1 MAKPRTTEK
10 PAARSKRKA
19 VKAGT
24 NDQAEVVAD
33 GAADRSVLAFTQHD
47 HRRCKRSAM
56 RAVVGLCEDR
66 RIRLT
71 PVRERTLEILLESHN
86 ALGAYEVLEKLAA
99 AGFGEKPPVVY
110 RALGFLM
117 DQGFV
122 HKLEKLNAYVACVEP
137 SVCSHPCLMVCKL
150 CGRVAEQSVPGAR
163 KQLTAAA
170 NQLGFST
177 AAAVMELSG
186 VCNQCPDQS

>member
-1 MAKPRTTEK
+1 MAKSRATQNPVAPKT
-10 PAARSKRKA
+10 SK
-19 VKAGT
+19 
-24 NDQAEVVAD
+24 AD
-33 GAADRSVLAFTQHD
+33 GGQAVGSVLAFTHHD
-47 HRRCKRSAM
+47 HSRCKRSAM
-56 RAVVGLCEDR
+56 RAVVSLCKAR
-66 RIRLT
+66 KLRLT
-71 PVRERTLEILLESHN
+71 PVRQRTLEILLESHS
-86 ALGAYEVLEKLAA
+86 ALGAYQVLEKLAA
-99 AGFGEKPPVVY
+99 GGFGEKPPMVY

-117 DQGFV
+117 EQGFV

-177 AAAVMELSG
+177 GASVMELSG
-186 VCNQCPDQS
+186 VCNQCPAQS